1 MKMMHLNVSSLDA
14 MKDLWLPMEDGNILN
29 MYTKVLG
36 LRVNM
41 AVEKRTPLTKMP
53 NFMKE
58 HANETQTGK

>member
-1 MKMMHLNVSSLDA
+1 
-14 MKDLWLPMEDGNILN
+14 MEDGNILN
-29 MYTKVLG
+29 VYTKVP
-36 LRVNM
+36 VIPESPASM